1 VDDVTKGE
9 WVDTTPK
16 KHGKHSHKHH
26 KKADKKLNKML
37 DEYKDTEDKAEES
50 KEVEKMISVAQ
61 TQQKYEEFK
70 PNAIDRLDS
79 EEEQEKG
86 VDLES
91 EIRKEMDN
99 IF

>member
-1 VDDVTKGE
+1 
-9 WVDTTPK
+9 
-16 KHGKHSHKHH
+16 
-26 KKADKKLNKML
+26 ML
-37 DEYKDTEDKAEES
+37 DEYEDTENKAEES
-50 KEVEKMISVAQ
+50 DQVEKMISVAQ
-61 TQQKYEEFK
+61 TQQKYEDFK

-79 EEEQEKG
+79 EEEDQEKG

>member
-1 VDDVTKGE
+1 
-9 WVDTTPK
+9 
-16 KHGKHSHKHH
+16 
-26 KKADKKLNKML
+26 ML
-37 DEYKDTEDKAEES
+37 DEYEDTENKAEES
-50 KEVEKMISVAQ
+50 DQVEKMISVAQ
-61 TQQKYEEFK
+61 TQAQQKYEDFK

-79 EEEQEKG
+79 EEEDQEKG